1 MTDKR
6 RTRYSEAVIAMV
18 RKADNAREASRLTG
32 VSHSYCKAI
41 RREDRRSGDPTPPAV
56 SLIQRVVDLVCEKG
70 RATADDLAPLLPE
83 YTRRQ
88 VARAM
93 NQAHFERRIL
103 KVQIGKRLGHLGSK
117 PSVYGPG
124 DAVKSYRR
132 GPRPSQPEVLEEDD
146 DDEPLVTRTCIRGEY
161 GIPRVASVWDLGASA

>member
-1 MTDKR
+1 MSEKK
-6 RTRYSEAVIAMV
+6 RTRYSEAVIDMV
-18 RKADNAREASRLTG
+18 RKASNAREASRLTG

-41 RREDRRSGDPTPPAV
+41 RREERRSGDPTPPPFG
-56 SLIQRVVDLVCEKG
+56 LIQRVVDLVCEKG

-93 NQAHFERRIL
+93 NQAHFERRIVM
-103 KVQIGKRLGHLGSK
+103 VQIGKRLGHLGSK

-124 DAVKSYRR
+124 DGVKTYRR
-132 GPRPSQPEVLEEDD
+132 GPRPSQPELPEDD
-146 DDEPLVTRTCIRGEY
+146 DDAPLVTRTCIRGEY
-161 GIPRVASVWDLGASA
+161 GIPRVASVWDLGANA